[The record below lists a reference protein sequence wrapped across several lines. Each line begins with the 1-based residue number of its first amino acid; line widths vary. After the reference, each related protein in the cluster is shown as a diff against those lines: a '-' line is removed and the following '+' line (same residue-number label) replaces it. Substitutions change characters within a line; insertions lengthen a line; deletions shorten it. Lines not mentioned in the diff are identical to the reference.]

1 MINLTK
7 TEEKMNVKGVWNMSK
22 KGIVRNISLMLAAV
36 LGTVNFGGCGEE
48 ASSDRAEVEMVCYKP
63 EAVKAFE
70 KIEARFNETHDDIH
84 LTISSPNEAMTI
96 LKTRFIREDYPD
108 IIGIGGDSNYSNF
121 LDADLFLDISEL
133 EELEQVKK
141 SYLQMDKELEFVP
154 QEGAYALP
162 YAANAAGVL
171 YNKEMF
177 QKYGW
182 EIPET
187 WEEFMTL
194 CNEIQSCGIQP
205 LYFGFKDTWTCLAP
219 WNALAVGLADSDICS
234 QVNREETTFKEAY
247 RETAEKIKALLPYA
261 EDNPYAYSYNDACTA
276 FARGE
281 SAMYPIGSYAIPQIK
296 SVNPDMKIDS
306 FVFPANDS
314 EKENVL
320 NSGIDLQFCVM
331 KNTEQKEAVYEVL
344 RFLYEDEVIQIYL
357 EDQGGIACKEGDF
370 SIPSELTGMREY
382 IRNDRMADFLDHH
395 YPSEMSVDAMIQTY
409 LLDESDNSAD
419 KFLKQ
424 FDTEWKRY
432 NRDLIRKVQEY
443 EKGME
448 DAQ

>member
-1 MINLTK
+1 
-7 TEEKMNVKGVWNMSK
+7 MSK
-22 KGIVRNISLMLAAV
+22 RKVAGRLSLIMGAV
-36 LGTVNFGGCGEE
+36 LGMACLVGCGGKT
-48 ASSDRAEVEMVCYKP
+48 SSAQAEVEMVCYKP
-63 EAVKAFE
+63 EAVEAFE
-70 KIEARFNETHDDIH
+70 KIEERFNETHEDIH

-108 IIGIGGDSNYSNF
+108 IIGIGGDINYSNF

-133 EELEQVKK
+133 EELDKVKE
-141 SYLQMDKELEFVP
+141 SYLEMDKELEFVP
-154 QEGAYALP
+154 REGVYALP
-162 YAANAAGVL
+162 YAANAAGIL

-177 QKYGW
+177 REHGW

-187 WEEFMTL
+187 WEEFTEL
-194 CNEIQSCGIQP
+194 CDQIQSSGMQP
-205 LYFGFKDTWTCLAP
+205 LYFGFKDVWTCLAP
-219 WNALAVGLADSDICS
+219 WNALAVGLADSDTCS
-234 QVNREETTFKEAY
+234 QVNQGETTFAMAY
-247 RETAEKIKALLPYA
+247 RETAEKIKELLAYA
-261 EDNPYAYSYNDACTA
+261 EPNPYAYSYNDACTA

-281 SAMYPIGSYAIPQIK
+281 SAMYPIGSYAIPQIR
-296 SVNPDMKIDS
+296 SVNPEMEIDS
-306 FVFPANDS
+306 FVFPANS
-314 EKENVL
+314 SVEENVL

-357 EDQGGIACKEGDF
+357 EDQGGIACKEGAF
-370 SIPSELTGMREY
+370 TIPNELEGMRDY
-382 IRNDRMADFLDHH
+382 IENDKMADFQDHH

-409 LLDESDNSAD
+409 LLDESEDATD
-419 KFLKQ
+419 KFLER

-443 EKGME
+443 QKEME

>member
-7 TEEKMNVKGVWNMSK
+7 TEEKMNAKGVWNMSK

-36 LGTVNFGGCGEE
+36 LGTANFGGCGEE

-261 EDNPYAYSYNDACTA
+261 EENPYAYSYNDACTA

-382 IRNDRMADFLDHH
+382 IRNDRMADFQDHEM
-395 YPSEMSVDAMIQTY
+395 YPFGRLPS
-409 LLDESDNSAD
+409 
-419 KFLKQ
+419 KCPF
-424 FDTEWKRY
+424 R
-432 NRDLIRKVQEY
+432 
-443 EKGME
+443 
-448 DAQ
+448 

>member
-1 MINLTK
+1 M
-7 TEEKMNVKGVWNMSK
+7 EYVE

-261 EDNPYAYSYNDACTA
+261 EENPYAYSYNDACTA

-331 KNTEQKEAVYEVL
+331 KNIEQKEAVYEVL

-382 IRNDRMADFLDHH
+382 IRNDRMADFQDHH

-419 KFLKQ
+419 KFLKR

>member
-1 MINLTK
+1 
-7 TEEKMNVKGVWNMSK
+7 MSK
-22 KGIVRNISLMLAAV
+22 KGIVRNISLLLAAV
-36 LGTVNFGGCGEE
+36 LGTVSFGGCGEE
-48 ASSDRAEVEMVCYKP
+48 ASSDRTEVEMVCYKP

-154 QEGAYALP
+154 QEGVYALP

-187 WEEFMTL
+187 WEEFVTL
-194 CNEIQSCGIQP
+194 CEEIQSCGVQP
-205 LYFGFKDTWTCLAP
+205 LYFGFKDIWTCLAP
-219 WNALAVGLADSDICS
+219 WNALAVGLVDSDICS
-234 QVNREETTFKEAY
+234 QVNKGEATFKEAY
-247 RETAEKIKALLPYA
+247 RETAEKIKSLLPYA
-261 EDNPYAYSYNDACTA
+261 EPNPYAYSYNDACTA

-314 EKENVL
+314 EQENVL

-344 RFLYEDEVIQIYL
+344 RFLYEDEVIRIYL

-370 SIPSELTGMREY
+370 SIPEELSGMSEY
-382 IRNDRMADFLDHH
+382 IKNDRMADFQDHH

-409 LLDESDNSAD
+409 LMDESEKSTD
-419 KFLKQ
+419 KFLER

-443 EKGME
+443 EKEME

>member
-1 MINLTK
+1 
-7 TEEKMNVKGVWNMSK
+7 MSK
-22 KGIVRNISLMLAAV
+22 RKVVGRFSLIMGAV
-36 LGTVNFGGCGEE
+36 LGMACLVGCEE
-48 ASSDRAEVEMVCYKP
+48 KTSSDQTEVEMVCYKQ
-63 EAVKAFE
+63 EAVEAFE
-70 KIEARFNETHDDIH
+70 KIEEQFNETHEDIH

-108 IIGIGGDSNYSNF
+108 IIGIGGDINYSNF

-133 EELEQVKK
+133 EELDKVKE
-141 SYLQMDKELEFVP
+141 SYLEMDKELEFAP
-154 QEGAYALP
+154 REGVYALP
-162 YAANAAGVL
+162 YAANAAGIL

-177 QKYGW
+177 REHGW

-187 WEEFMTL
+187 WEEFTEL
-194 CNEIQSCGIQP
+194 CDQIQSSGIQP
-205 LYFGFKDTWTCLAP
+205 LYFGFKDVWTCLAP
-219 WNALAVGLADSDICS
+219 WNALAVGLADSDTCS
-234 QVNREETTFKEAY
+234 QVNQGETTFAMAY
-247 RETAEKIKALLPYA
+247 RETAEKIKKLLAYA
-261 EDNPYAYSYNDACTA
+261 EPNPYAYSYNDACTA

-281 SAMYPIGSYAIPQIK
+281 SAMYPIGSYAIPQIR
-296 SVNPDMKIDS
+296 SVNPEMEIDS
-306 FVFPANDS
+306 FVFPANS
-314 EKENVL
+314 SVEENVL

-357 EDQGGIACKEGDF
+357 EDQGGIACKEGAF
-370 SIPSELTGMREY
+370 TIPNELEGMRDY
-382 IRNDRMADFLDHH
+382 IENDKMADFQDHH

-409 LLDESDNSAD
+409 LLDESEDATD
-419 KFLKQ
+419 KFLER

-443 EKGME
+443 QKEME

>member
-7 TEEKMNVKGVWNMSK
+7 TEEKMNAKGVWNMSK

-48 ASSDRAEVEMVCYKP
+48 ASSDCAEVEMVCYKP

-261 EDNPYAYSYNDACTA
+261 EENPYAYSYNDACTA

-382 IRNDRMADFLDHH
+382 IRNDRMADFQDHH

-419 KFLKQ
+419 KFLKR

>member
-194 CNEIQSCGIQP
+194 CNEIESCGIQP

-382 IRNDRMADFLDHH
+382 IRNDRMADFQDHH

-419 KFLKQ
+419 KFLKR

>member
-1 MINLTK
+1 
-7 TEEKMNVKGVWNMSK
+7 MSK

-36 LGTVNFGGCGEE
+36 LGTVNLGGCGEE

-84 LTISSPNEAMTI
+84 LTISSQNEAMTI

-261 EDNPYAYSYNDACTA
+261 EENPYAYSYNDACTA

-382 IRNDRMADFLDHH
+382 IRNDRMADFQDHH

-419 KFLKQ
+419 KFLKR